1 MDDRNYII
9 DRLISR
15 SMSKEEF
22 DFEKLACPPISWIFS
37 WQDIN
42 DLYQIAT
49 SLRYSARP
57 DIKYK
62 MIDQIMTKRGF
73 EKFQAGTNRVT
84 YRFLEDQSFVAKVA
98 YSKQS
103 CRDNLREFE
112 NQKFLKPFVTKVFEV
127 VPSGVLGFF
136 ERVKPINSREEF
148 ISVADD
154 IFTLITEFL
163 VGEYV
168 LDDIGTKY
176 FMNYGIRTTHSKGG
190 GPVLL
195 DFPYVYKLDGNKIF
209 CNAPNE
215 FSPTGRCDGEIDYDD
230 GFNVLRC
237 CRCGVEYKAYELKKA
252 EDKDM
257 IIVKQ
262 KGGQK
267 MKLRATGGNGEDRVV
282 EIGSNAVKSTP
293 KKKIKEKEPEQE
305 VKVMVEGKE
314 VKSKGFKLHVVEPE
328 CPIEYDPS
336 LIQPEMQVKD
346 SRPEQAK
353 EKEPEPVE
361 EAKEEAEVVNQET
374 NPVLA
379 FCDHIEKAW
388 ELLPEAYAEQHYK
401 VDEWLLSLFTVYRQ
415 NRNSSIEYI
424 MDELKAIFD
433 EYEYIDEETYGLV
446 FDPDSDSK
454 FANLVKDFMPSTM
467 ISAIIELV
475 LKNRINNI
483 VLKIFKDES
492 NDGAWTPVI
501 AYEDGAVLPIFKGE
515 PLEGEMISPDDE
527 EDEAVD
533 VVDDEEEETSEEESG
548 AKYDS
553 FRMFAAETINIKDL
567 FPDERRKN
575 VFAIKGPDG
584 DYITIGNAELLAID
598 KLDNRAVNNLAVV
611 PKSWY
616 NVVTEKLGNI
626 EEQNNVKEAPLGV
639 NPPNENVEED
649 EEELSVNGVTE
660 E

>member
-1 MDDRNYII
+1 MEDRNYIL

-62 MIDQIMTKRGF
+62 LIDQIMTKRGF

-103 CRDNLREFE
+103 CRDNLREFQ
-112 NQKFLKPFVTKVFEV
+112 NQRFLKPFVTKVFEV

-148 ISVADD
+148 FSVAED

-176 FMNYGIRTTHSKGG
+176 FMNYGIRVTHSKGG

-230 GFNVLRC
+230 GFNTLRC
-237 CRCGVEYKAYELKKA
+237 CKCGVEYKAYELKKA
-252 EDKDM
+252 EDEDK
-257 IIVKQ
+257 IIVKT

-267 MKLRATGGNGEDRVV
+267 MKIRTSGGSGEDRVV
-282 EIGSNAVKSTP
+282 EIGNNEVKSTP
-293 KKKIKEKEPEQE
+293 KKPIKEKKDN
-305 VKVMVEGKE
+305 VTVSFEGKE
-314 VKSKGFKLHVVEPE
+314 VKSSGIKIKVVEPE

-353 EKEPEPVE
+353 EKESEEP
-361 EAKEEAEVVNQET
+361 KEEEVEVVTEET
-374 NPVLA
+374 NPLLA
-379 FCDHIEKAW
+379 FLDHIEKAW
-388 ELLPEAYAEQHYK
+388 NLLPDAYSENHYK
-401 VDEWLLSLFTVYRQ
+401 VDEFMMSLITVYKQ
-415 NRNSSIEYI
+415 NRSSSIKYI
-424 MDELKAIFD
+424 MDDLKSIFD
-433 EYEYIDEETYGLV
+433 EFEFVNEDEGGTV
-446 FDPDSDSK
+446 FDPDKDSE
-454 FANLVKDFMPSTM
+454 FFNIVKNNMPSSF
-467 ISAIIELV
+467 ISALIEIV
-475 LKNRINNI
+475 VKNHINDISLKCVAGNSENECIPAFM
-483 VLKIFKDES
+483 VD
-492 NDGAWTPVI
+492 
-501 AYEDGAVLPIFKGE
+501 VLPIIYGE
-515 PLEGEMISPDDE
+515 PYKFVVEESAEE
-527 EDEAVD
+527 EDA
-533 VVDDEEEETSEEESG
+533 EEETEETEIEEN
-548 AKYDS
+548 DS
-553 FRMFAAETINIKDL
+553 DDVLNGFAMFAAETVNIKDL
-567 FPDERRKN
+567 FPDEKRRKN
-575 VFAIKGPDG
+575 VFAIIGPDG
-584 DYITIGNAELLAID
+584 KYVTVGDNELLAID
-598 KLDNRAVNNLAVV
+598 KLDNRAVNNLSVV

-616 NVVTEKLGNI
+616 TVAVEKLGKI
-626 EEQNNVKEAPLGV
+626 EEEENNTKEAPIGV
-639 NPPNENVEED
+639 TPPNEVEE
-649 EEELSVNGVTE
+649 EEAELSVNGVTE